1 MASDFNPNTLEVLDH
16 NSDIVIYDVK
26 KNEVFS
32 CEALNSKDAWQI
44 FPAFSPDGKS
54 LYFSSTAAVDS
65 ISKNFRQMT
74 YSLCRVD
81 FDPETRTLGQQVD
94 TLYNGRANH
103 KSVSFPRISP
113 DGKYLAFTLQEYGG
127 FGVWHKDAELYMIR
141 LSDGKTYPLSE
152 ANSAEGE
159 SYHSWSHN
167 NRWLVFSSRRLD
179 GLYTRPF
186 FTYIDDKGTAH
197 KPFLLPQKNPVKYYK
212 DLLWTYNLPEFIQ
225 EKAQVDTHAVME
237 TMRNTKG
244 IQVK

>member
-1 MASDFNPNTLEVLDH
+1 
-16 NSDIVIYDVK
+16 
-26 KNEVFS
+26 
-32 CEALNSKDAWQI
+32 
-44 FPAFSPDGKS
+44 
-54 LYFSSTAAVDS
+54 
-65 ISKNFRQMT
+65 
-74 YSLCRVD
+74 
-81 FDPETRTLGQQVD
+81 
-94 TLYNGRANH
+94 
-103 KSVSFPRISP
+103 
-113 DGKYLAFTLQEYGG
+113 
-127 FGVWHKDAELYMIR
+127 MIR

-167 NRWLVFSSRRLD
+167 NRWLV
-179 GLYTRPF
+179 

>member
-1 MASDFNPNTLEVLDH
+1 
-16 NSDIVIYDVK
+16 
-26 KNEVFS
+26 
-32 CEALNSKDAWQI
+32 
-44 FPAFSPDGKS
+44 
-54 LYFSSTAAVDS
+54 
-65 ISKNFRQMT
+65 MT

-94 TLYNGRANH
+94 TLYNGRTNH

-141 LSDGKTYPLSE
+141 LSDGKTYPLTE
-152 ANSAEGE
+152 ANSPEGE
-159 SYHSWSHN
+159 SYHSWSRN
-167 NRWLVFSSRRLD
+167 NRWMVFSSRRLD

-186 FTYIDDKGTAH
+186 FTYIDDSGTAH
-197 KPFLLPQKNPVKYYK
+197 KPFLLPQRNPVKYYK

-225 EKAQVDTHAVME
+225 EKVQIDTHAVME

-244 IQVK
+244 IHVK